1 MSRAIYF
8 ETVKALERQAAGVQ
22 TLSRYARSSAKR
34 EQVLTDLLAK
44 TLEIVGADAG
54 AVLLADEGAGVFE
67 FAAVQW
73 VGLNPTEASA
83 REKALKLFRL
93 KLNDGVIGQVHA
105 TQEPVSLPDVS
116 KSAVFRKDMAEAV
129 KYEIK
134 NLLAVPIQTEDAR
147 LGVLELFN
155 KTPKGA
161 FSASDMSIAV
171 ALGYQ
176 MALVLDIHRSR
187 SAAMELATKAAAGPA
202 PAASAPAAAP
212 APPPAVLPTS
222 TIELQEARRVARDA
236 QAQLQETRQLL
247 DTALQVQE
255 EATRRAAGLS
265 EELTRAKALAEAAT
279 PAQQMTRL
287 LRSVEPIAFTL
298 SVDQILKNFAELVG
312 RLVNAQATQ
321 IFLWDERAEQFTL
334 VHSTVSSSLNKGLVV
349 AFKKGEGLAGFAGER
364 MELVHVDD
372 VTRDDHFS
380 KSIDEVPGVLTKA
393 VLAGPLAA
401 NGRLVGV
408 LEVIN
413 RRDGEAFTGE
423 DGVSLAGMALLG
435 AAALEKALTHRTL
448 AESARLTLS
457 AISDLIDARS
467 PADTGRAERVR
478 QGALALGEAL
488 SLKERELKDLEW
500 ASLLYNVGK
509 VALPAEL
516 FTKRGELS
524 AKDRELLQSVPVVS
538 AQILGPVPSMSG
550 AAKIVRHVQERWDGG
565 GAPDRLAGEE
575 IPAGARILAVVDVL
589 EHLLAGGPGRKPLPL
604 DVALKEVEACA
615 EKQLD
620 PAMVETLLRLA
631 RAHRLR
637 ALGRSR

>member
-73 VGLNPTEASA
+73 AGLNPTEASA

-93 KLNDGVIGQVHA
+93 KLNDGIIGQVHQ
-105 TQEPVSLPDVS
+105 TQEPVALPDVS
-116 KSAVFRKDMAEAV
+116 KNAVFRKDMAEAV

-155 KTPKGA
+155 KTPKGT
-161 FSASDMSIAV
+161 FSASDMGIAV

-187 SAAMELATKAAAGPA
+187 NAAIELATKASSPA
-202 PAASAPAAAP
+202 PAPGPSA
-212 APPPAVLPTS
+212 APPPAVLPTAA
-222 TIELQEARRVARDA
+222 IELQEARRIARDA

-255 EATRRAAGLS
+255 EATRRAAALS
-265 EELTRAKALAEAAT
+265 EELTRAKAMAEAAT

-334 VHSTVSSSLNKGLVV
+334 AHSTVSSSLNKGLVV

-413 RRDGEAFTGE
+413 RRDGESFTGE

-435 AAALEKALTHRTL
+435 AAALEKALTHRAL
-448 AESARLTLS
+448 ADSARLTLA
-457 AISDLIDARS
+457 AISDLVDARS
-467 PADTGRAERVR
+467 PAENGRAERMR
-478 QGALALGEAL
+478 QGVLALGEAL
-488 SLKERELKDLEW
+488 TMKDRELKDLEW
-500 ASLLYNVGK
+500 AALLYNVGK
-509 VALPAEL
+509 IALPAEL

-538 AQILGPVPSMSG
+538 GQILGPIPALGGV
-550 AAKIVRHVQERWDGG
+550 AKIVRHVQERWDGAG
-565 GAPDRLAGEE
+565 SPDRLAGVE
-575 IPAGARILAVVDVL
+575 IPAGARILAVVDLL
-589 EHLLAGGPGRKPLPL
+589 ENLLAGGPGRKPLPL
-604 DVALKEVEACA
+604 EVALDEVEVCA

-637 ALGRSR
+637 ALGRPR

>member
-73 VGLNPTEASA
+73 AGLNPTEASA

-93 KLNDGVIGQVHA
+93 KLNDGIIGQVHQ
-105 TQEPVSLPDVS
+105 TQEPVALPDVS
-116 KSAVFRKDMAEAV
+116 KNAVFRKDMAEAV

-155 KTPKGA
+155 KTPKGT
-161 FSASDMSIAV
+161 FSASDMGIAV

-187 SAAMELATKAAAGPA
+187 NAAIELATKASPA
-202 PAASAPAAAP
+202 PGPAAAP
-212 APPPAVLPTS
+212 PPAALPTAA
-222 TIELQEARRVARDA
+222 IELQEARRIARDA

-255 EATRRAAGLS
+255 EATRRAAALS
-265 EELTRAKALAEAAT
+265 EELTRAKAMAEAAT

-334 VHSTVSSSLNKGLVV
+334 AHSTVSSSLNKGLVV

-380 KSIDEVPGVLTKA
+380 KSIDEIPGVLTKA

-413 RRDGEAFTGE
+413 RRDGEVFTGE

-435 AAALEKALTHRTL
+435 AAALEKALTHRAL
-448 AESARLTLS
+448 ADSARLTLT
-457 AISDLIDARS
+457 AISDLVDARS
-467 PADTGRAERVR
+467 PAENGRAERMR

-488 SLKERELKDLEW
+488 ALKDKELKDLEW
-500 ASLLYNVGK
+500 AALLYNVGK
-509 VALPAEL
+509 IALPAEL

-538 AQILGPVPSMSG
+538 GQILGPIPALGGV
-550 AAKIVRHVQERWDGG
+550 AKIVRHVQERWDGAG
-565 GAPDRLAGEE
+565 SPDRLAGEE
-575 IPAGARILAVVDVL
+575 IPMGARILAVVDLL
-589 EHLLAGGPGRKPLPL
+589 ENLLAGGPGRKPLPL

-620 PAMVETLLRLA
+620 PAMVESLLRLA

-637 ALGRSR
+637 ALGRPR

>member
-73 VGLNPTEASA
+73 AGLNPTEASA

-93 KLNDGVIGQVHA
+93 KLNDGIIGQVHQ
-105 TQEPVSLPDVS
+105 TQEPVALPDVS
-116 KSAVFRKDMAEAV
+116 KNAVFRKDMAEAV

-155 KTPKGA
+155 KTPKGT
-161 FSASDMSIAV
+161 FSASDMGIAV

-187 SAAMELATKAAAGPA
+187 NAAIELATKASSPA
-202 PAASAPAAAP
+202 PAPGPSA
-212 APPPAVLPTS
+212 APPPAVLPTAA
-222 TIELQEARRVARDA
+222 IELQEARRIARDA

-255 EATRRAAGLS
+255 EATRRAAALS
-265 EELTRAKALAEAAT
+265 EELTRAKAMAEAAT

-334 VHSTVSSSLNKGLVV
+334 AHSTVSSSLNKGLVV

-413 RRDGEAFTGE
+413 RRDGESFTGE

-435 AAALEKALTHRTL
+435 AAALEKALTHRAL
-448 AESARLTLS
+448 ADSARLTLA
-457 AISDLIDARS
+457 AISDLVDARS
-467 PADTGRAERVR
+467 PAENGRAERMR
-478 QGALALGEAL
+478 QGVLALGEAL
-488 SLKERELKDLEW
+488 TMKDRELKDLEW
-500 ASLLYNVGK
+500 AALLYNVGK
-509 VALPAEL
+509 IALPAEL

-538 AQILGPVPSMSG
+538 GQILGPIPALGGV
-550 AAKIVRHVQERWDGG
+550 AKIVRHVQERWDGAG
-565 GAPDRLAGEE
+565 SPDRLAGEE
-575 IPAGARILAVVDVL
+575 IPAGARILAVVDLL
-589 EHLLAGGPGRKPLPL
+589 ENLLAGGPGRKPLPL
-604 DVALKEVEACA
+604 EVALDEVEVCA

-637 ALGRSR
+637 ALGRPR

>member
-1 MSRAIYF
+1 VSRAIYF

-73 VGLNPTEASA
+73 AGLNSTEASA

-105 TQEPVSLPDVS
+105 TQEPVALPDVS

-155 KTPKGA
+155 KTPKGT

-176 MALVLDIHRSR
+176 MALVLDVHRIR
-187 SAAMELATKAAAGPA
+187 SAAVELAAKATAGPA
-202 PAASAPAAAP
+202 PAAAAP
-212 APPPAVLPTS
+212 APPPALLPTS
-222 TIELQEARRVARDA
+222 TIELQEARRLARDA

-265 EELTRAKALAEAAT
+265 DELTRAKVLAEAAT

-334 VHSTVSSSLNKGLVV
+334 AHSTVSSSLNKGLVV

-457 AISDLIDARS
+457 AISDLVDARS

-478 QGALALGEAL
+478 QGALAVGDAL
-488 SLKERELKDLEW
+488 SLKEKELKDLEW
-500 ASLLYNVGK
+500 AALLYNVGK

-524 AKDRELLQSVPVVS
+524 AKDRELLQSVPVVG
-538 AQILGPVPSMSG
+538 AQILGPVPALSG
-550 AAKIVRHVQERWDGG
+550 VVKIVRHVQERWDGAG
-565 GAPDRLAGEE
+565 TPDRLAGEE
-575 IPAGARILAVVDVL
+575 IPVGSRILAVVDVL

-620 PAMVETLLRLA
+620 PAMVDALLRLA

-637 ALGRSR
+637 ALGRPR

>member
-1 MSRAIYF
+1 VSRAIYF

-73 VGLNPTEASA
+73 AGLNPTEASA

-93 KLNDGVIGQVHA
+93 KLNDGIIGQVHQ
-105 TQEPVSLPDVS
+105 TQEPVALPDVS
-116 KSAVFRKDMAEAV
+116 KNAVFRKDMAEAV

-155 KTPKGA
+155 KTPKGT
-161 FSASDMSIAV
+161 FSASDMGIAV

-187 SAAMELATKAAAGPA
+187 NAAIELATKASSPA
-202 PAASAPAAAP
+202 PAPGPSA
-212 APPPAVLPTS
+212 APPPAVLPTAA
-222 TIELQEARRVARDA
+222 IELQEARRIARDA

-255 EATRRAAGLS
+255 EATRRAAALS
-265 EELTRAKALAEAAT
+265 EELTRAKAMAEAAT

-334 VHSTVSSSLNKGLVV
+334 AHSTVSSSLNKGLVV

-413 RRDGEAFTGE
+413 RRDGESFTGE

-435 AAALEKALTHRTL
+435 AAALEKALTHRAL
-448 AESARLTLS
+448 ADSARLTLA
-457 AISDLIDARS
+457 AISDLVDARS
-467 PADTGRAERVR
+467 PAENGRAERMR
-478 QGALALGEAL
+478 QGVLALGEAL
-488 SLKERELKDLEW
+488 TMKDRELKDLEW
-500 ASLLYNVGK
+500 AALLYNVGK
-509 VALPAEL
+509 IALPAEL

-538 AQILGPVPSMSG
+538 GQILGPIPALGGV
-550 AAKIVRHVQERWDGG
+550 AKIVRHVQERWDGAG
-565 GAPDRLAGEE
+565 SPDRLAGVE
-575 IPAGARILAVVDVL
+575 IPAGARILAVVDLL
-589 EHLLAGGPGRKPLPL
+589 ENLLAGGPGRKPLPL
-604 DVALKEVEACA
+604 EVALDEVEVCA

-637 ALGRSR
+637 ALGRPR

>member
-1 MSRAIYF
+1 VSRAIYF

-73 VGLNPTEASA
+73 AGLNPTEASA

-93 KLNDGVIGQVHA
+93 KLNDGIIGQVHQ
-105 TQEPVSLPDVS
+105 TQEPVALPDVS
-116 KSAVFRKDMAEAV
+116 KNAVFRKDMAEAV

-134 NLLAVPIQTEDAR
+134 NLLAVPIQTEEAR

-155 KTPKGA
+155 KTPKGT
-161 FSASDMSIAV
+161 FSASDMGIAV

-187 SAAMELATKAAAGPA
+187 NAAIELAAKASA
-202 PAASAPAAAP
+202 AASAAPGPAAAP
-212 APPPAVLPTS
+212 PPAALPTAA
-222 TIELQEARRVARDA
+222 IELQEARRLARDA

-265 EELTRAKALAEAAT
+265 EELTRAKAMAEAAT

-321 IFLWDERAEQFTL
+321 IFLWDERVEQFTL
-334 VHSTVSSSLNKGLVV
+334 AHSTVSSSLNKGLVV

-435 AAALEKALTHRTL
+435 AAALEKALTHRAL
-448 AESARLTLS
+448 ADSARLTLT
-457 AISDLIDARS
+457 AISDLVDARS
-467 PADTGRAERVR
+467 PAENGRAERLR

-488 SLKERELKDLEW
+488 ALKDKELKDLEW
-500 ASLLYNVGK
+500 AALLYNVGK
-509 VALPAEL
+509 IALPAEL
-516 FTKRGELS
+516 FTKRGELN

-538 AQILGPVPSMSG
+538 GQILGPIPALGGV
-550 AAKIVRHVQERWDGG
+550 AKIVRHVQERWDGAG
-565 GAPDRLAGEE
+565 SPDRLAGEE
-575 IPAGARILAVVDVL
+575 IPVGARILAVVDLL
-589 EHLLAGGPGRKPLPL
+589 ENLLAGGSGRKPLPL
-604 DVALKEVEACA
+604 DVALNEVEACA

-637 ALGRSR
+637 ALGRPR